1 MRTGRIVSIQTTHE
15 RGGAEYANVD
25 LMAALRAR
33 GHDVVLATDLP
44 AMAQEAGIRVRPV
57 ALGPKL
63 GRTTVR
69 SLVRSTPRILFRL
82 ARALHAER
90 PVAVTLLHFKKEQLL
105 CALLPRRLT
114 GRIVWAEWGPVPE
127 QMRDGVPGLLYRL
140 ASRRAA
146 RILAV
151 SEGTRESIIAV
162 GVAPERVEVV
172 ANLMDAERLS
182 FDAAAR
188 ERLRAEW
195 SVDGETLVVGCL
207 SRFQRRK
214 RIDVAID
221 AIAHLPDDVLLVLA
235 GEGETES
242 ELRRR
247 AEPHADRIRFVFSPP
262 GYVHEFLSAC
272 DVLLFTPGP
281 SEGAPRVISEAQ
293 LVGVPVVATA
303 SSGTE
308 GLIRPGE
315 GAVVSPPNDPVA
327 TAEMLAAYGAD
338 PMRRRREAAEAQ
350 SAARARHEPERLL
363 SRVEAVMGLGS

>member
-1 MRTGRIVSIQTTHE
+1 MRTGRIASIQTTHE

-25 LMAALRAR
+25 LLAALQAR
-33 GHDVVLATDLP
+33 GHDVVLITDLP
-44 AMAQEAGIRVRPV
+44 AIADATGIRVRPV
-57 ALGPKL
+57 ELGPKL
-63 GRTTVR
+63 GRATVR
-69 SLVRSTPRILFRL
+69 PILRATPRILFRL
-82 ARALHAER
+82 IGALRAEQ

-127 QMRDGVPGLLYRL
+127 QMRDGGPGLLYRL
-140 ASRRAA
+140 AARRAT

-151 SEGTRESIIAV
+151 SEGTRESIIAT

-195 SVDGETLVVGCL
+195 SVGGETLVVGCL

-221 AIAHLPDDVLLVLA
+221 AVAHLPDDVLLVVA

-247 AEPHADRIRFVFSPP
+247 AEPYADRIRFMSSPR
-262 GYVHEFLSAC
+262 GSVQEFLSAC
-272 DVLLFTPGP
+272 DVLVFTPGP
-281 SEGAPRVISEAQ
+281 TEGAPRVISEAQ

-308 GLIRPGE
+308 GLIAPGG

-338 PMRRRREAAEAQ
+338 PTRRQREAVEAR

-363 SRVEAVMGLGS
+363 SQVEALMGLGS